1 MDELEQHIERHNQ
14 DLNNL
19 YKQMGMLVEM
29 YDDLSNVEVIGIMT
43 VMINRLASQAARPV
57 NDK

>member
-43 VMINRLASQAARPV
+43 VMINRLSSQAARPV